1 MATRGSPRA
10 ARAPTAEEIGRIG
23 QAVLDEL
30 PEPFRSHVRS
40 VPVRVQDFPDE
51 ETERDMELESPFDIL
66 GLYRGVPLGHD
77 AELGPP
83 RADVDMIFLYR
94 RPILDRWCE
103 TGETLEDIVRDTL
116 LHEIGHHFGMD
127 EDDLERIGLG

>member
-1 MATRGSPRA
+1 MVEIRRTL
-10 ARAPTAEEIGRIG
+10 APSADEIGRIG
-23 QAVLDEL
+23 EALLDEL
-30 PEPFRSHVRS
+30 PEPFKTHVQG
-40 VPVRVQDFPDE
+40 VPVRVEDFPDD
-51 ETERDMELESPFDIL
+51 ETIRDMELESPFDIL
-66 GLYRGVPLGHD
+66 GLYRGVPLGHG

-83 RADVDMIFLYR
+83 RGDIDMIFLYR

-103 TGETLEDIVRDTL
+103 GDESLDDIVRETL

>member
-1 MATRGSPRA
+1 MRLGRNP
-10 ARAPTAEEIGRIG
+10 APSADEIGRIG
-23 QAVLDEL
+23 QRVLDEL
-30 PEPFRSHVRS
+30 PEPFRSHVAS
-40 VPVRVQDFPDE
+40 VPVRVEEFPDD
-51 ETERDMELESPFDIL
+51 ETVRDMELESPFDIL
-66 GLYRGVPLGHD
+66 GLYRGAPLGHQ

-83 RADVDMIFLYR
+83 RSDVDMIFLYR

-103 TGETLEDIVRDTL
+103 TSEPLDTIVRDTL